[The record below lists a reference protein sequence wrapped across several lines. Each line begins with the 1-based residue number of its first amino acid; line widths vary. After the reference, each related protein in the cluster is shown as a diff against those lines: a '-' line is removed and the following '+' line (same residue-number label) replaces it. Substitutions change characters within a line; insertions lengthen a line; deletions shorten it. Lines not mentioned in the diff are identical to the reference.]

1 MWGTEFREWEYGGET
16 GEKVHVDGEGRS
28 LLVRGKMS
36 IEGAGG
42 GQKRSG
48 EKEWGEISVRTG

>member
-1 MWGTEFREWEYGGET
+1 M
-16 GEKVHVDGEGRS
+16 HVDGEGRS
-28 LLVRGKMS
+28 LLVRGKVS

-42 GQKRSG
+42 GRKRSG